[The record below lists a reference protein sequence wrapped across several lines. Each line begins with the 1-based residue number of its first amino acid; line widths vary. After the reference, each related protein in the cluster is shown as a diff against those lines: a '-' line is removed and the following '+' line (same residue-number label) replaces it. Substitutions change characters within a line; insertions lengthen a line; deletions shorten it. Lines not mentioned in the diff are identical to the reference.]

1 MFTGLIEAIGRIET
15 LDAVPAGGRLR
26 VSTPLAAEIRPGDSV
41 AVNGTCLTAV
51 DPDAHGFS
59 ADLGPATLQATSL
72 GGMRVGQ
79 VVNLERPLRADARMG
94 GHFVL
99 GHVDGVGVIRSIRP
113 EGDSHWIDIDLPA
126 DLESLVV
133 LKGSIAI
140 DGISLTIAAMAP
152 GTIAVQ
158 IIPFTF
164 AHTSLGVAEPGDAVN
179 VEVDVLGKYVARL
192 LSAGALDLQRR
203 SPEPQTR
210 TPEPQNRTPEP
221 QNPGTPEPLPR

>member
-1 MFTGLIEAIGRIET
+1 LIEATGHIEA
-15 LDAVPAGGRLR
+15 LDVVTAGARLR
-26 VSTPLAAEIRPGDSV
+26 VRTPLAAELRPGDSV

-51 DPDAHGFS
+51 APDATGFS
-59 ADLGPATLQATSL
+59 ADLGPATLQATTL

-79 VVNLERPLRADARMG
+79 VVNLERPLRADARIG

-99 GHVDGVGVIRSIRP
+99 GHVDGVGLVRAIRP

-126 DLESLVV
+126 DLELLVV

-140 DGISLTIAAMAP
+140 DGISLTVAAMAP

-158 IIPFTF
+158 IIPFTL
-164 AHTSLGVAEPGDAVN
+164 AHTSLGTARPGDPVN

-192 LSAGALDLQRR
+192 LSSGT
-203 SPEPQTR
+203 PEPNSR
-210 TPEPQNRTPEP
+210 TPEPRHL
-221 QNPGTPEPLPR
+221 GTPEPLPR